1 MNTKFILIIQ
11 RSNYVENW
19 NELIFTYNVAY
30 SISDRSR
37 FKPIWLG
44 LMTLHALLLVEHVTS
59 TNSSTCNV
67 INPTQVGSNSLRSK
81 TLLKCDEQKMS

>member
-37 FKPIWLG
+37 FKPIWFG
-44 LMTLHALLLVEHVTS
+44 LMTLHALLLVR
-59 TNSSTCNV
+59 TCNV
-67 INPTQVGSNSLRSK
+67 TSL
-81 TLLKCDEQKMS
+81 